1 MSDATEQVVKE
12 LRSRE
17 DFDRYQEAFHAGDY
31 DTAFDYYV
39 ENPKLSIFGVEIT
52 TRLQLDRFH
61 RFLHTYIRETVQIE
75 RFAVSEDLVAVEAVV
90 RIQGLARLDPQSLR
104 EQGMYQFHPID
115 PGEHQVLRHL
125 IHYRLRDGKIES
137 GTCVNAPL

>member
-1 MSDATEQVVKE
+1 MRE

-17 DFDRYQEAFHAGDY
+17 DFDRYQEAFHTGDY

-52 TRLQLDRFH
+52 TRLQLDQFY
-61 RFLHTYIRETVQIE
+61 RFLRKYIRETVLIE

-90 RIQGLARLDPQSLR
+90 RIQGVASLDPQSLR

-115 PGEHQVLRHL
+115 PGECQVLRHF

-137 GTCVNAPL
+137 GSCVNAPA

>member
-1 MSDATEQVVKE
+1 MRE

-17 DFDRYQEAFHAGDY
+17 DFDRYQEAFHTGDY

-52 TRLQLDRFH
+52 TRLQLDQFY
-61 RFLHTYIRETVQIE
+61 RFLRKYIRETVRIE
-75 RFAVSEDLVAVEAVV
+75 RFAVSGDLVAVEAVV
-90 RIQGLARLDPQSLR
+90 RIQGVAILDPQSLR
-104 EQGMYQFHPID
+104 ERGMYQFHPID
-115 PGEHQVLRHL
+115 PGECQVLHHF

-137 GTCVNAPL
+137 GSCVNAPT